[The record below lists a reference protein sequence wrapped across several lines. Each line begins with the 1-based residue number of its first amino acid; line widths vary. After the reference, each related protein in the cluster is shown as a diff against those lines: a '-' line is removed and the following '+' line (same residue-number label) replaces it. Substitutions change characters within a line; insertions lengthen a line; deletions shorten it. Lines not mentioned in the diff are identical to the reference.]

1 MSVTITKSG
10 VTFTFNEGDVQDIN
24 TQISTELEHDA
35 MPMMTADSA
44 LLFDFSGVKKIITI
58 SGSLTDNSGNN
69 VLSSG
74 SAITINEQ
82 REWLESL
89 IDGGQS
95 GITFSSNY
103 SSTYNGSTF
112 SDSNVLVDNIRFME
126 QVDKHNELGF
136 NITLF
141 VGDA

>member
-10 VTFTFNEGDVQDIN
+10 VTFTFNDGDVQDVN
-24 TQISTELEHDA
+24 TQITADLEHEA
-35 MPMMTADSA
+35 MPMMTADA
-44 LLFDFSGVKKIITI
+44 AFIFDFSGVKKIINI
-58 SGSLTDNSGNN
+58 SGSLTDNLDNN
-69 VLSSG
+69 VLSVG
-74 SAITINEQ
+74 SAVTINEQ

-112 SDSNVLVDNIRFME
+112 NDSNVLVANIRFAE
-126 QVDKHNELGF
+126 QVNKHNELGF
-136 NITLF
+136 SITLF